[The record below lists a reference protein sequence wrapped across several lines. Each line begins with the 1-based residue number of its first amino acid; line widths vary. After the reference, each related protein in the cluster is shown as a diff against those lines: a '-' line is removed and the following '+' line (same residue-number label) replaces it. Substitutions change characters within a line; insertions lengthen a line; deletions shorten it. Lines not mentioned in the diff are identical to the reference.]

1 MIALR
6 ECRNVLSGA
15 PQRRTADLHVSQKKG
30 GKEERVER
38 VLLSGSKSFQGR
50 LGKIAFWTNQALMSS
65 SSFLLANDPCS
76 LRIFLSPSTFL
87 QTAVVTFSSLFKG
100 IYRLTR
106 KIRSLV
112 WDKIPVVI
120 LTVIYKPEDVQVL
133 LGLRHCPEYAG
144 KQKPGK

>member
-50 LGKIAFWTNQALMSS
+50 LGKIAFWTNHALMSS
-65 SSFLLANDPCS
+65 SSFLLTNDPCS
-76 LRIFLSPSTFL
+76 LKLFPSTVL
-87 QTAVVTFSSLFKG
+87 QIAVVTFSSLLVGK
-100 IYRLTR
+100 YRLTHI
-106 KIRSLV
+106 IRSLM